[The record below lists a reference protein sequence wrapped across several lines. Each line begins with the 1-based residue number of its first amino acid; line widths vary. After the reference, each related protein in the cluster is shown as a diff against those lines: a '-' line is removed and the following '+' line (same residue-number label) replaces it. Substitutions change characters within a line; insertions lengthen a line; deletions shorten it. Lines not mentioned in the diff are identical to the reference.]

1 MTEKNIILN
10 PEDIHHLLEAKEVK
24 VDDTVGDVKVSISLS
39 VFDIPTSLTVKTD
52 EERGK
57 MEIAFNYID
66 NEKAI
71 ERKRNDT
78 ISIFV
83 GENSGK
89 LMGFL
94 INYGDKNPKKI
105 AIEINEVVDNEIT
118 NLTRENQ
125 RLNYGLIKELVS
137 SEVEPFLA

>member
-1 MTEKNIILN
+1 MK
-10 PEDIHHLLEAKEVK
+10 
-24 VDDTVGDVKVSISLS
+24 
-39 VFDIPTSLTVKTD
+39 LT
-52 EERGK
+52 
-57 MEIAFNYID
+57 FHYID

-78 ISIFV
+78 TSIFV

-94 INYGDKNPKKI
+94 IKYGKKNPKKI
-105 AIEINEVVDNEIT
+105 AIEINEVVDKEIP
-118 NLTRENQ
+118 NLKRENQ

-137 SEVEPFLA
+137 SSEVEPLLK